1 MNSLLTRIPHA
12 RRTVRLLASAGAGVL
27 AATLA
32 IVPAGAA
39 TPEPPYDM
47 GPKHDPLAAIALAYL
62 ATYPDLTRER
72 AAAAARAQLAA
83 EAIKGLLEDRWET
96 FGGGWFDPHTGTYRL
111 AVTSPDTAAGLE
123 RLPEVVENPDASV
136 EVSLVERSL
145 EQLERLAHQVRTGD
159 GRLTAIV
166 GEQVGIDV
174 ATNEVVAAVPADRWD
189 EAVALELPD
198 GVRLVVDEETKVEP
212 NVCLSRA
219 DCDDHLAAGLVLRR
233 EGQQVCSA
241 GFSARTMF
249 FNVRIQTTAGHC
261 VDQLWL
267 DRWQNGTTNV
277 EHVGIVTDAVDFGP
291 ADAGRIVVQS
301 TSPYHD
307 DNTGRIAIGAS
318 SWVPVNGSTFLLAGD
333 VVCLSA
339 SFHDATRPGNP
350 CGIVTVASDPMM
362 RGMVRIHGHSAC
374 HGDSGGGWYW
384 LTGTGQRHAA
394 ALQSRST
401 PGCKTAPHLSWASP
415 IAAFFDDLIYETG

>member
-1 MNSLLTRIPHA
+1 VNSLLTRIPHA

-47 GPKHDPLAAIALAYL
+47 GPRHDPLAAIALAYL

-72 AAAAARAQLAA
+72 AAAAATAQLAA
-83 EAIKGLLEDRWET
+83 EAVKRLLVDRWET
-96 FGGGWFDPHTGTYRL
+96 FGGGWFDPYTGAYRL
-111 AVTSPDTAAGLE
+111 AVTSPDTAAALE
-123 RLPEVVENPDASV
+123 RLPEVVENPAASV
-136 EVSLVERSL
+136 DPYLVERSL
-145 EQLERLAHQVRTGD
+145 DDLERLAHEVRTGD

-174 ATNEVVAAVPADRWD
+174 ATNEVVAAVRADRWD
-189 EAVALELPD
+189 EAIGLELPD
-198 GVRLVVDEETKVEP
+198 GVRLVVDDETTVES

-233 EGQQVCSA
+233 GDQQVCSG
-241 GFSARTMF
+241 GFSARVVG

-261 VDQLWL
+261 VQALGEPW
-267 DRWQNGTTNV
+267 RNGTTNV
-277 EHVGIVTDAVDFGP
+277 EFIGVVTDAVDFGP
-291 ADAGRIVVQS
+291 ADAGRIVVHSS
-301 TSPYHD
+301 TPYHGD
-307 DNTGRIAIGAS
+307 DTGRIAIGAS
-318 SWVPVNGSTFLLAGD
+318 TWVPVNGSTFLLAGD

-350 CGIVTVASDPMM
+350 CGTVAVTSDPMM

-384 LTGTGQRHAA
+384 LTGSGQRHAA

-401 PGCKTAPHLSWASP
+401 PGCKTAPHISWASP
-415 IAAFFDDLIYETG
+415 ITAFFDDLIYETG